1 MPPRGVRVLK
11 SEARKPKSEGNPKHR
26 NTDTPPPAR
35 LAHFG
40 FRASDFL
47 RFSLAREVFLLL
59 HWADFGFRL
68 IPTAFRAPLLAPREP
83 EQPRW
88 ACLEW
93 PADIVIYRSRPNA
106 KINRNFEVFENGAT

>member
-1 MPPRGVRVLK
+1 MP
-11 SEARKPKSEGNPKHR
+11 
-26 NTDTPPPAR
+26 

-59 HWADFGFRL
+59 HWADFGFRP

-83 EQPRW
+83 EQPRC

-93 PADIVIYRSRPNA
+93 PADIVIYRSRLNA
-106 KINRNFEVFENGAT
+106 KINRNFEVFTATDFLAAITQHIPDKGAREVFIIHWLLRR